1 MPQFIRLRP
10 EYKCHE
16 SEQKVATLLQR
27 LPSHWIVVWGYYYKG
42 PRGVSREG
50 DFLVFNPDAG
60 VLVIE
65 AKGGVLRRNK
75 KTGEWNTHGRTAPD
89 SQLFREIQ
97 GVRDILARA
106 GGSYKM
112 VVKGVL
118 ACPDLCIQ
126 GKVNEYQGLPRE
138 LIMDRD
144 DLESF
149 VPQMDA
155 KLGRIMKIGAG
166 EAEKM
171 FRKAFV
177 SEDESGVDPKS
188 VKETDKY
195 LTKLINSKV
204 TRVLNHLIHNRQFVV
219 KGAPGSGKSWMA
231 LGLARIW
238 AGRRRE
244 RGGSVLILCYN
255 RALRNKLKDI
265 ADKMEQG
272 GQARKGTITVRL
284 WEDLARD
291 IYKQNGLEFVV
302 PDEQA
307 ARNQFY
313 ESQLPLT
320 LEGLVAAGK
329 VTAEYDCLIVDEAQ
343 DHDTEFPIHGTN
355 GPGWWSIY
363 FSLLKEGAAARIAVL
378 YDSDQRPSFRR
389 GGMNGFD
396 AEKLYSVLESNPIRL
411 NLFESYRYTMNIFKY
426 LIKIKSNS
434 SKIRTM
440 DLTPAEDLPAGEPV
454 VEKVLKHH
462 LIPKYLDDTIKDLLK
477 RKVCQPEE
485 IMIIANSF
493 SKNRRL
499 LPSGTM
505 GGAKINNGLFP
516 EKNKILYISA
526 NKVKGLETKVAF
538 LVGYDADF
546 QQDEQQCQSLFIGA
560 SRARQILYVVFTK

>member
-16 SEQKVATLLQR
+16 SEQKVATLLER
-27 LPSHWIVVWGYYYKG
+27 LPDHWIVVWGYYYKG
-42 PRGVSREG
+42 PRGVAREG

-60 VLVIE
+60 VLVLE

-75 KTGEWNTHGRTAPD
+75 KTGEWNTHNRTAPD
-89 SQLFREIQ
+89 AQLFREIQ
-97 GVRDILARA
+97 GVRDIFARA
-106 GGSYKM
+106 GGAYKM

-118 ACPDLCIQ
+118 ACPDLFIR
-126 GKVNEYQGLPRE
+126 GDYNEYQGLPRE
-138 LIMDRD
+138 LIMDRK
-144 DLESF
+144 DLENF
-149 VPQMDA
+149 EPKME
-155 KLGRIMKIGAG
+155 KNLGHIMKLGAG
-166 EAEKM
+166 EAEKL

-177 SEDESGVDPKS
+177 SEEGITVDPKS

-244 RGGSVLILCYN
+244 RGGSVLVLCYN
-255 RALRNKLKDI
+255 RALRNKLKVI
-265 ADKMEQG
+265 AEKMEQG
-272 GQARKGTITVRL
+272 GQARKGKITVKL
-284 WEDLARD
+284 WEDIARD
-291 IYKQNGLEFVV
+291 LYKKNGLEYVV
-302 PDEQA
+302 PDDHE

-320 LEGLVAAGK
+320 LEGMVAEGK
-329 VTAEYDCLIVDEAQ
+329 ILPEYDCLIVDEAQ
-343 DHDTEFPIHGTN
+343 DHDTEFPIRGTN

-363 FSLLKEGAAARIAVL
+363 FSMLKEGASSRIAIL

-396 AEKLYSVLESNPIRL
+396 VEKLYSTLQSNPVRL

-426 LIKIKSNS
+426 LIKIKATSA
-434 SKIRTM
+434 KIRTM
-440 DLTPAEDLPAGEPV
+440 NLTPASDLPAGEPV
-454 VEKVLKHH
+454 VETVLKHH
-462 LIPKYLDDTIKDLLK
+462 LIPKYLDDTIADLLK
-477 RKVCQPEE
+477 RKVCYPEE

-499 LPSGTM
+499 LPSKTM

-516 EKNKILYISA
+516 ERNKILYISA

-538 LVGYDADF
+538 LVGYDADYVN
-546 QQDEQQCQSLFIGA
+546 DEQQCQSLFIGA
-560 SRARQILYVVFTK
+560 SRARQILHVVFTK